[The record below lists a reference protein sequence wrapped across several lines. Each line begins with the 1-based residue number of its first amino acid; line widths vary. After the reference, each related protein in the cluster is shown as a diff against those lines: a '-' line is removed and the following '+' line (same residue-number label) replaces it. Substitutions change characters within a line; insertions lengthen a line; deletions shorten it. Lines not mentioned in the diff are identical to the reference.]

1 MVYNLQL
8 YKSLYWINKME
19 KMVENITKAS
29 LNDCDKENLKDFLF
43 VDSND

>member
-8 YKSLYWINKME
+8 YKSLYWINEME

-29 LNDCDKENLKDFLF
+29 LKDCDKEYLKDLLF